1 MTNKDIRNIINN
13 NSGTIDLNEKTQ
25 NELNNKIINYENTI
39 NQKNIQNKQSKEF
52 LNLSLNDIFKNFT
65 KTLILILNDIVIF
78 IDNYL
83 DPKKEKSNLLIDFL
97 EIFINEDRLIYVGLF
112 FVLISFFI
120 YFMDIS
126 S

>member
-13 NSGTIDLNEKTQ
+13 NNGTIDLNETTQ
-25 NELNNKIINYENTI
+25 NELNNKIINYENKI
-39 NQKNIQNKQSKEF
+39 NNKNIQDKQSKEF
-52 LNLSLNDIFKNFT
+52 LNLSLNDIFQNFT

-97 EIFINEDRLIYVGLF
+97 EIFIIEDRLLYVGLF
-112 FVLISFFI
+112 FILISFFI

>member
-13 NSGTIDLNEKTQ
+13 NNGTIDLNETIQ
-25 NELNNKIINYENTI
+25 NDLNNKIINYENKI
-39 NQKNIQNKQSKEF
+39 NNKNIQDKQSKEF
-52 LNLSLNDIFKNFT
+52 LNLSLNDIFQNFT

-97 EIFINEDRLIYVGLF
+97 EIFINEDRLLYVGLF
-112 FVLISFFI
+112 FILISFFI